1 MFERSILPKLNEMP
15 RGYGLNVAKKC
26 PVAGDL

>member
-1 MFERSILPKLNEMP
+1 MFERLILPRLNEM
-15 RGYGLNVAKKC
+15 GYGLNVAKKC